1 METTRSGKRRGA
13 GAKKDSSYW
22 TCTMIDN
29 TLRFRRY
36 GGKAYPSYLR
46 THYTT
51 RQVNGPTDEPIAT
64 GHEFYQELLVNDVH
78 TEGVEE
84 RHRQLGSQVH
94 QHQRVGEQLKPY
106 NAAFWGHYN
115 IIQDNPL
122 DAELVEVLGQQKPLE
137 KQFTESSPSA
147 GTPAKPKKKRQ

>member
-1 METTRSGKRRGA
+1 
-13 GAKKDSSYW
+13 
-22 TCTMIDN
+22 MIDN